1 MDKRLQEEQ
10 KFTARNDYAFKKLFG
25 TEENKDILI
34 DFLSLATGIEKS
46 DFECVEIQNTEI
58 PPQFYEDKVGRLDIK
73 VVLKD
78 ERRIDI
84 EMQNVYFNYYP
95 KRSIF
100 YWCELFIETLK
111 KGDGYS
117 TLNKCIAINILNAT
131 FPLTNK
137 LHSIYKILEHEEDS
151 LLDDVF
157 EIHFFDL
164 TKLSGREKSKLEKW
178 LLFIR
183 TEDKRVREELAKE
196 SPMIAKANEV
206 MNIFYLNDEER
217 AAYLAA
223 SLYESDRASM
233 LGESRR
239 KGIAEGM
246 AKGIAKGRE
255 EGREEGIYTK
265 AIETARNCLTLKMP
279 LETISTITGLSME
292 EIAKL

>member
-1 MDKRLQEEQ
+1 
-10 KFTARNDYAFKKLFG
+10 
-25 TEENKDILI
+25 
-34 DFLSLATGIEKS
+34 
-46 DFECVEIQNTEI
+46 
-58 PPQFYEDKVGRLDIK
+58 
-73 VVLKD
+73 
-78 ERRIDI
+78 
-84 EMQNVYFNYYP
+84 
-95 KRSIF
+95 
-100 YWCELFIETLK
+100 
-111 KGDGYS
+111 
-117 TLNKCIAINILNAT
+117 
-131 FPLTNK
+131 
-137 LHSIYKILEHEEDS
+137 
-151 LLDDVF
+151 
-157 EIHFFDL
+157 
-164 TKLSGREKSKLEKW
+164 
-178 LLFIR
+178 
-183 TEDKRVREELAKE
+183 
-196 SPMIAKANEV
+196 MIAKANEV